1 MRCRVK
7 PQFERMATM
16 DLERMAKQLLGDS
29 WAEFERVRQYF
40 LHQGESPEYRH
51 VLAVAIQRWEGEPLD
66 GSPLGEWKF

>member
-1 MRCRVK
+1 
-7 PQFERMATM
+7 MATM